1 LHEHFEEIGYDLPM
15 NYWTVGG
22 DEKQFQQG
30 ASMADEQRQMLD
42 VYLQEYGKLKDEQA
56 QRIGFRDNLLY
67 VTLALFGTVLAF
79 ALGDKANPYALLV
92 LPWVSLV
99 LGWTYVVNDQ
109 KITAIGRYIR
119 YTLIEKVSEL
129 TGEADKGVEAVE
141 SIFGWEIAHRSD
153 RRRKR
158 RKIEQLV
165 IDEIAFVGS
174 GVVALVAF
182 WILVPQMH
190 WLAQALGWIELVLL
204 IILGIELSLYADLV
218 KGR

>member
-1 LHEHFEEIGYDLPM
+1 ML
-15 NYWTVGG
+15 
-22 DEKQFQQG
+22 
-30 ASMADEQRQMLD
+30 DEQRQMLN

-99 LGWTYVVNDQ
+99 LGWTYLVNDQ

-119 YTLIEKVSEL
+119 DTLVEKIAGQ
-129 TGEADKGVEAVE
+129 TGKTDQGDKEVE
-141 SIFGWEIAHRSD
+141 SIFGWEIDHRND
-153 RRRKR
+153 QHRQRRKV
-158 RKIEQLV
+158 EQLLV
-165 IDEIAFVGS
+165 DEIAFVLS
-174 GVVALVAF
+174 GLIALITFYKLRSVD
-182 WILVPQMH
+182 LVPVDIQV
-190 WLAQALGWIELVLL
+190 LAGIELVLL
-204 IILGIELSLYADLV
+204 IILGVEIFIYADLA

>member
-1 LHEHFEEIGYDLPM
+1 
-15 NYWTVGG
+15 
-22 DEKQFQQG
+22 
-30 ASMADEQRQMLD
+30 MADEQRQRLD
-42 VYLQEYGKLKDEQA
+42 VYLQEYGKLKEEQG

-119 YTLIEKVSEL
+119 YTLVEKVSEL
-129 TGEADKGVEAVE
+129 TGQADEGVEAVE
-141 SIFGWEIAHRSD
+141 SLFGWEIAHRSD

-165 IDEIAFVGS
+165 IDEIAFVMS
-174 GVVALVAF
+174 GIVALVAF
-182 WILVPQMH
+182 WILVPQMN
-190 WLAQALGWIELVLL
+190 WLAQVLGWIELVLL
-204 IILGIELSLYADLV
+204 VILAVEIFIYADLA

>member
-1 LHEHFEEIGYDLPM
+1 
-15 NYWTVGG
+15 
-22 DEKQFQQG
+22 
-30 ASMADEQRQMLD
+30 MADERQQRLD
-42 VYLQEYGKLKDEQA
+42 IYLQEYGKLKDEQA

-99 LGWTYVVNDQ
+99 LGWTYLVNDQ
-109 KITAIGRYIR
+109 KITAIGQYIR
-119 YTLIEKVSEL
+119 YTLVEKVSEL

-141 SIFGWEIAHRSD
+141 SIFGWEISHRSD
-153 RRRKR
+153 PRRKR
-158 RKIEQLV
+158 RKIEQLM
-165 IDEIAFVGS
+165 IDEIAFVMS
-174 GVVALVAF
+174 GIVALVAF

-190 WLAQALGWIELVLL
+190 WLAQVLGWIELVLL
-204 IILGIELSLYADLV
+204 VILAVEIFIYADLA